1 MKLKRWLDV
10 SCNAKLGLL
19 LLSEKMGLR
28 HGVADCK
35 VFCLRTVGAGQDPK
49 ISNLYLLIGG
59 ASLEKLQLMVFG
71 IMHQLLN

>member
-1 MKLKRWLDV
+1 
-10 SCNAKLGLL
+10 
-19 LLSEKMGLR
+19 MGLR

-59 ASLEKLQLMVFG
+59 ASLEKLQLMVHLMEHSTWMPYFVFTVTVPNLTEDS
-71 IMHQLLN
+71 MF